1 MNMYIYKKKK
11 SVDAVYFIYVPGLIN
26 VAFLLTSLGP
36 HMLLD
41 NFNQY
46 AKSYR
51 DRRIAF
57 NLTPI

>member
-1 MNMYIYKKKK
+1 MFKKKK
-11 SVDAVYFIYVPGLIN
+11 NQLMLFTSYVPGLIN
-26 VAFLLTSLGP
+26 FAFLLTSLGP

-57 NLTPI
+57 DLTPI